1 MTGRGRFSQ
10 IGIDRL
16 VRLEWMEKTATLA
29 LAGVAA
35 GDISE
40 ALQHDLESS
49 FRSQGRTARGSLD
62 KTITV
67 LRKVWVNPPGEL
79 SALRSD
85 GLMLLGQA
93 PRSMR
98 LAVHWGMVMAVYPFW
113 SSVAVQVGRLLRLQ
127 DSVTAR
133 QVQRRVRERYG
144 QRETVSRRTRY
155 VLRSFV
161 DWGVMADSSDQGVY
175 GWAHV
180 HSLDDP
186 QAVAWLME
194 AQLHAGPEGRST
206 FAALMDPLSLFPFRF
221 LRVGWRRVL
230 SLSDRL
236 ELLPDGSGD
245 EMIGLRQRESR
256 RPSPALQ
263 PDDTRLGL
271 SRNRGRQGTGSP
283 CSEKMAPQS

>member
-1 MTGRGRFSQ
+1 MTGRRFSQ

-35 GDISE
+35 REISE
-40 ALQHDLESS
+40 ALHRDLESA
-49 FRSQGRTARGSLD
+49 FRSRGRTARGSLD

-67 LRKVWVNPPGEL
+67 LTKVWVNPPGEL

-85 GLMLLGQA
+85 GLVLLKQA

-113 SSVAVQVGRLLRLQ
+113 SNVAAQVGRLLRLQ

-133 QVQRRVRERYG
+133 QVQRRMRERYG
-144 QRETVSRRTRY
+144 QRETVSRRARY

-161 DWGVMADSSDQGVY
+161 DWGVIEESPNQGIY
-175 GWAHV
+175 GRAKV
-180 HSLDDP
+180 CRLDDP
-186 QAVAWLME
+186 RIVVWLME
-194 AQLHAGPEGRST
+194 AQLYAQPEGRST
-206 FAALMDPLSLFPFRF
+206 FSSLNDPLGLFPFHCTRI
-221 LRVGWRRVL
+221 GCRRAL

-245 EMIGLRQRESR
+245 EMIGLRTVPVQRDAGRHPLKHCPSR
-256 RPSPALQ
+256 
-263 PDDTRLGL
+263 
-271 SRNRGRQGTGSP
+271 
-283 CSEKMAPQS
+283 